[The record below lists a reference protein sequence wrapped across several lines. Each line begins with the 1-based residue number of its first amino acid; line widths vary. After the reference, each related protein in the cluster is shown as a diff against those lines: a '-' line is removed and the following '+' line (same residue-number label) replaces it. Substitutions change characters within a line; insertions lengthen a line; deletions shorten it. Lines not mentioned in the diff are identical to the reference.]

1 MSPPY
6 SAPRVIS
13 SVFARSTGVDAA
25 AATKPA
31 PKEAS
36 VWQSSPSDSP
46 SFSSRSLKKSYLRAS
61 GGARAGERRWSGG
74 GGAVAPGGRA
84 GGRRTSRARRR

>member
-1 MSPPY
+1 MLPPY

-61 GGARAGERRWSGG
+61 GGGARG
-74 GGAVAPGGRA
+74 
-84 GGRRTSRARRR
+84 